1 MRKLVLSI
9 LLIAL
14 LFGCYQV
21 VLGDSVVIRKYI
33 PSISQ
38 LETSSKKLNTQLA
51 GLDSS
56 SSTEF
61 EKQKQQLTKIIEE
74 YRNTKQEYD
83 QVVSQ
88 FSAETA
94 ATILELQQNEVKDI
108 YDSDFLWTICGNY
121 ATEEGIDLTLKFVK
135 NTTSVSSLNNT
146 STNFTIC
153 DLKFIIEGSYINL
166 TDFIHD
172 LEMDDRLGFEI
183 NDFDM
188 QKSGSNLQVTLT
200 VKEVK
205 INKDSLIENNLV
217 NNITNAIDETKDT
230 ITQKVDSGTT
240 SNTTNTTNTT
250 TSQKQNTTVN

>member
-21 VLGDSVVIRKYI
+21 IFGNSEVIRKYI
-33 PSISQ
+33 PSMSQ

-51 GLDSS
+51 GLENS

-61 EKQKQQLTKIIEE
+61 EQQKQQLTKIIEE

-94 ATILELQQNEVKDI
+94 ATLESLQQSELKDI

-121 ATEEGIDLTLKFVK
+121 ATEEGIDLTINFVK
-135 NTTSVSSLNNT
+135 NTSSVSSLSNT

-153 DLKFIIEGSYINL
+153 DLNFIIKGNYINL

-188 QKSGSNLQVTLT
+188 QKSSSDLQVTLT

-205 INKDSLIENNLV
+205 INTDSFIETNLK
-217 NNITNAIDETKDT
+217 NTISNTLEETKENL
-230 ITQKVDSGTT
+230 TQKVDSGTT

-250 TSQKQNTTVN
+250 TSQNTAVN